1 MLSMLFIKYH
11 NLAASDRSGTQ
22 RLALGLFGL
31 LALVL
36 VIGGCTMVG
45 PDYVKP
51 SVPQP
56 ERWKMP

>member
-1 MLSMLFIKYH
+1 MPAMLFIKYH
-11 NLAASDRSGTQ
+11 NLEASTRSSAQ
-22 RLALGLFGL
+22 RLACVLFGL